1 MTKIYGSVRTSNL
14 FKAKNIERIKTC
26 RLQNGISIGKA
37 ENMWLLITKRKQ
49 VHVQM
54 SSVPEMYS
62 KKSISPD
69 DEFIWSGSKFKS
81 KHAVFHVGLFL
92 GMAKLDPP
100 RTNASKVNV
109 SYTWEIISRTEMDI
123 DTCVKTG
130 NHTIEHT
137 LLQTHLCKYIN
148 ILV

>member
-1 MTKIYGSVRTSNL
+1 MAINYEKEAS
-14 FKAKNIERIKTC
+14 TC
-26 RLQNGISIGKA
+26 KDVILPRNVLK
-37 ENMWLLITKRKQ
+37 E
-49 VHVQM
+49 
-54 SSVPEMYS
+54 
-62 KKSISPD
+62 SISPD

-100 RTNASKVNV
+100 RTNTSKVNV
-109 SYTWEIISRTEMDI
+109 SFTWEIISRTEMDI
-123 DTCVKTG
+123 DTCMKTG
-130 NHTIEHT
+130 NHPIEDT